1 MLCCQIRLFLASARN
16 IRFSPYIHSYV
27 VGHLNKYQNTKVM
40 KKTQLNCWIPE
51 DTFKLIDSRA
61 KRLGMRAS
69 AYGSMILNT
78 WADSGKGVTEIEAE
92 IEALQVAEPQRPY
105 NKKKK
110 AP

>member
-1 MLCCQIRLFLASARN
+1 VLPNFTLLSAILSIIAILTCVDSYSARPLKN
-16 IRFSPYIHSYV
+16 Y
-27 VGHLNKYQNTKVM
+27 KNTKVM

-51 DTFKLIDSRA
+51 NTFQLIDSRA

-78 WADSGKGVTEIEAE
+78 WAESGKGVTQIEAE

-105 NKKKK
+105 NKKK
-110 AP
+110 

>member
-1 MLCCQIRLFLASARN
+1 
-16 IRFSPYIHSYV
+16 
-27 VGHLNKYQNTKVM
+27 
-40 KKTQLNCWIPE
+40 
-51 DTFKLIDSRA
+51 
-61 KRLGMRAS
+61 MRAS